1 MKLNLLFVDD
11 EPNVVF
17 GLKRM
22 LRPLR
27 NEWNFHFALSGEEA
41 LDILDVTNID
51 IVVSDMKM
59 PNMNGEELL
68 RRVKEKYPSV
78 IRFILSGH
86 SDMDLS
92 LKASRIVHQF
102 ISKPIEAEQLKDK
115 ISKSYKLF
123 KILENE
129 HLRKIINGIGTLPP
143 MPETYFKLEKAL
155 LRDDFSLKIVSQIIN
170 EDSVMAAKVLQLV
183 NSAFFGLPTN
193 ISDVDAAVNYLG
205 ANTIKSLILYVNV
218 FSTFENNTRIQDLLK
233 EIWVHSLKVAT
244 DSKKIILKFSKN
256 PGGAN
261 TAYTAGLL
269 HDIGKIIVLNNEEY
283 RNDIFERKNKNNL
296 TYDTAEYQVLQTSHA
311 EIGGYILS
319 LWGLPEIIVEAVL
332 FHHSVQRNPVI
343 DFDVVTSVYI
353 ANAFSNH
360 PNVEIDY
367 LKKIISEELFNKIFN
382 ICSEQ

>member
-1 MKLNLLFVDD
+1 MKLNILFVDD
-11 EPNVVF
+11 EPNVIL

-27 NEWNFHFALSGEEA
+27 NEWNFFFALSGKEA
-41 LDILDVTNID
+41 LEILDETNID
-51 IVVSDMKM
+51 VVVSDMKM
-59 PNMNGEELL
+59 PKMNGAELL
-68 RRVKEKYPSV
+68 RKVKENYPSV

-102 ISKPIEAEQLKDK
+102 IAKPIEAEELKYK
-115 ISKSYKLF
+115 ISNSYKLF

-143 MPETYFKLEKAL
+143 MPETYFKLEKAML
-155 LRDDFSLKIVSQIIN
+155 KDDFSLKIVSQIIN

-193 ISDVDAAVNYLG
+193 IVDIDAAVNYLG

-218 FSTFENNTRIQDLLK
+218 FSTFEKNTKIQSLLQ
-233 EIWVHSLKVAT
+233 EIWAHSLKVAT
-244 DSKKIILKFSKN
+244 DSKKIVLKFSQN

-269 HDIGKIIVLNNEEY
+269 HDIGKIIVLSNAEY
-283 RNDIFERKNKNNL
+283 RNEIFELKDKNNL
-296 TYDTAEYQVLQTSHA
+296 TYDAAEYQVLNTTHA

-319 LWGLPEIIVEAVL
+319 LWGLPEIIVETVL
-332 FHHSVQRNPVI
+332 FHHTIQQNSVI
-343 DFDVVTSVYI
+343 DFDVATSVYI
-353 ANAFSNH
+353 ANAVSNS
-360 PNVEIDY
+360 PNAETDY
-367 LKKIISEELFNKIFN
+367 LKTIISEELFNKIFN
-382 ICSEQ
+382 ICNEQ